1 MGTQIYLAISNTAV
15 GHLIQNMSD
24 KKYKVVILGDSTVG
38 KSSILFRLKFSSFS
52 GKQEATIGCEFF
64 AKTIELPER
73 RERPVKLLIWD
84 TAGQEV
90 FRAFTPN
97 FLRGALAGIIVYDI
111 TSRESFEHVDGW
123 LEDLRKVRGEE
134 AIVAIVG
141 NKCDLDQGNG
151 ARQVSTAEG
160 EALAKKHGAKIFRE
174 ASAKTG
180 HGVEAV
186 FEDVARDLTT
196 TQFQESGA
204 RNDTVD
210 VSGAGQPEKKKGC
223 C

>member
-1 MGTQIYLAISNTAV
+1 MGAATHHTTQDRDK
-15 GHLIQNMSD
+15 MSD

-38 KSSILFRLKFSSFS
+38 KPSILFRLKFSSFS

-90 FRAFTPN
+90 FRSFPPN

-111 TSRESFEHVDGW
+111 TSRESFEHVEGW
-123 LEDLRKVRGEE
+123 LDDLRKVRGDE
-134 AIVAIVG
+134 AIVALVG

-151 ARQVSTAEG
+151 ARQVTTAEG
-160 EALAKKHGAKIFRE
+160 EALAAKWGAKIFRE

-180 HGVEAV
+180 HNVEAV

-196 TQFQESGA
+196 AQLL
-204 RNDTVD
+204 
-210 VSGAGQPEKKKGC
+210 
-223 C
+223 